1 MIKLGLLFVATLL
14 LLALPQKI
22 FKKLDADLMRES
34 GGAVYE
40 LKAVESDMLLFDEK
54 LDMFVDGKPIRG
66 IEWDE
71 EYPADVLILEE
82 TALADE
88 MDVLLDGKYWSV
100 TSALQNGKLVS
111 RGFAAEVYCEI
122 DEKEYSWTVGLLYF
136 GSDEEL
142 LQGMVIYDYDSKKI
156 FFLNIS
162 DQIRRE
168 EYVRQ
173 EDIDAAKKSVVE
185 YYAGLDVQW
194 IEASVYLNGDVI
206 IFPGELGAFETGQLY
221 QNLIDAYVK
230 HFVEIDP
237 QEIHWP

>member
-40 LKAVESDMLLFDEK
+40 LKAVESDMLLFAEK

-122 DEKEYSWTVGLLYF
+122 DEKEYSWTIGLLYF

-230 HFVEIDP
+230 HFVEINP

>member
-40 LKAVESDMLLFDEK
+40 LKAVESDMLLFAEK